1 MSITAGSYMGPSAGA
16 KAVETGYTRAELM
29 VVSAARALR
38 DGEAV
43 FVGIGLPNLACNLA
57 KRLHAPR
64 LELVYESGVFGAAP
78 ERQALSIGDPCLVSG
93 AAAVCSLPDLFLFYL
108 QGGRIDVGFLG
119 GAQVDRYGNLNTT
132 VIGSYDHPKVRLPGS
147 GGAADIAAMA
157 ARVFIIGRQ
166 SPRSFVERVEFV
178 TSPGHVPA
186 CGRLPGTSRR
196 GPELVMTDLGVYG
209 FACPT
214 GSMSIRSLHPGV
226 TFEEAQLNTGW
237 SLERPD
243 SCEITAPPTAEELRL
258 LREEL
263 DPKGYYL
270 KAGA

>member
-1 MSITAGSYMGPSAGA
+1 MSPIVGSDAIRSAA
-16 KAVETGYTRAELM
+16 NEEKSRYTRSELM
-29 VVSAARALR
+29 VVAAARALR
-38 DGEAV
+38 DREVV

-57 KRLHAPR
+57 KRLHAPG

-93 AAAVCSLPDLFLFYL
+93 AAAVCSLPELFLLYL

-119 GAQVDRYGNLNTT
+119 GAQIDRHGNLNTT
-132 VIGSYDHPKVRLPGS
+132 VIGSYDRPKVRLPGS

-157 ARVFIIGRQ
+157 SRVFIIGRQ
-166 SPRSFVERVEFV
+166 SPRSFVAKVDFV
-178 TSPGHVPA
+178 TSPGYAAGA
-186 CGRLPGTSRR
+186 CQLEGAGR

-209 FACPT
+209 FDRALGT
-214 GSMSIRSLHPGV
+214 MAVRSLHPGV
-226 TFEEAQLNTGW
+226 TFEEVQANTGW
-237 SLERPD
+237 SLPSPEVL
-243 SCEITAPPTAEELRL
+243 ETTAPPTDEELRL

-270 KAGA
+270 RAGV